1 MCAGIY
7 VVNACKQITSSP
19 EEWLQPKGQAPLGRP
34 RVQGHHS
41 PPPLVVT
48 RS

>member
-7 VVNACKQITSSP
+7 VVNACKQITSSA
-19 EEWLQPKGQAPLGRP
+19 EEWLQPKGQAPRGRP
-34 RVQGHHS
+34 RVHGHHS
-41 PPPLVVT
+41 LPALVVT